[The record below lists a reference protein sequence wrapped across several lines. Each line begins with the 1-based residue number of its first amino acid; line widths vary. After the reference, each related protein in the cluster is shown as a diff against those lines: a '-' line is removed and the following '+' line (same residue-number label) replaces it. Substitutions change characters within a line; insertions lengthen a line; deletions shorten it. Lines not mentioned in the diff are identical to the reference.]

1 MTEATLPEGRGYGRS
16 YGFWGPGDDN
26 RSGGSGLNMA
36 AIAYLRKWSEKI
48 MGPSHLKIVRD
59 EVGTRVTLRFFVESA
74 TYEVDVKVLDSIRK
88 RRLKPPH
95 LREAIL
101 CVCIIS

>member
-16 YGFWGPGDDN
+16 YGFWGPGEEN

-59 EVGTRVTLRFFVESA
+59 ETGTTVTLRFFVESV
-74 TYEVDVKVLDSIRK
+74 TYQVNVKDLDALRK
-88 RRLKPPH
+88 RRVKSPF

-101 CVCIIS
+101 LLCDVS